1 VDGSAEAAKILA
13 AMRATGERF
22 GAAHIVDVL
31 LGKTNDRVSALGH
44 HRLSV
49 YGSGRDLDA
58 KIWRLLIRQLVGA
71 GFVSLDIAGFG
82 GLAAAPKGRALLAGT
97 EKFHYRRDMAQTGRR
112 RREDRRKIAESAA
125 PHDDALLQ
133 RLKAL
138 RWKLARQQG
147 IAAYIIFSDRTL
159 IDMAARKPLTEYDFT
174 SLHGVGEKKLE
185 QFAKIFINE
194 IASFLEPSNSAGN
207 GSGPAGELR
216 PGNRQMSR

>member
-1 VDGSAEAAKILA
+1 
-13 AMRATGERF
+13 
-22 GAAHIVDVL
+22 
-31 LGKTNDRVSALGH
+31 
-44 HRLSV
+44 
-49 YGSGRDLDA
+49 
-58 KIWRLLIRQLVGA
+58 
-71 GFVSLDIAGFG
+71 
-82 GLAAAPKGRALLAGT
+82 
-97 EKFHYRRDMAQTGRR
+97 MAQTGRR